1 MSNAYLAA
9 RSIDT
14 EHAVLCRNL
23 GAVQARCSR
32 IFAEQSAR
40 IAVLEAQLF
49 QLRAQ
54 ALLSVTQLAWAAEAR
69 LPLLHHPMATAAQ
82 AAFRPEWPET
92 NEVLCQVACLSHGGF
107 WLGAGKQC
115 LRSGGDCVVQAAQEP
130 LRCSSASA
138 SEQK

>member
-1 MSNAYLAA
+1 MTTAFLAA

-40 IAVLEAQLF
+40 IALLEAQLF
-49 QLRAQ
+49 ELRAR
-54 ALLSVTQLAWAAEAR
+54 ALLSVTQRAWAAETR

-82 AAFRPEWPET
+82 TAFRPGWPET

-107 WLGAGKQC
+107 WLGADKQC
-115 LRSGGDCVVQAAQEP
+115 LRSGGDCVVQAAEVA

-138 SEQK
+138 TEQK